1 MNPKIA
7 IPALVTIAAAS
18 AASASAQETST
29 PYFQQYVAPPRNA
42 LELTVGTGYTQGFG
56 SLYRGL
62 GIPSVAREGIA
73 VDFGLGYRIDP
84 HWMIVITGEYQELDA
99 QRAASVRG
107 VTAGAQAAYHFSPS
121 NRVDPWAALGTGY
134 RWLWE
139 HNDAP
144 GSTVTTQGLQIGR
157 LTLGVDVRMT
167 PQFAIAPVIGAD
179 LDVFLAQN
187 SAAVTDA
194 RTSTFVYAG
203 LLGRFDLFAHPEQ
216 VAHRAP
222 AAVGVVEIQP
232 AEVAQVVSPT
242 VAVSPS
248 ISVSPDIARDCR
260 LKLDDSPEF
269 AFDDSTL
276 TDVDRRAL
284 DAIAACLT
292 TGPLQGDPIRLI
304 GRADP
309 RGGVEYNMALGSRR
323 AKGAADYLNEQG
335 MQPANIEQ
343 TSRGA
348 KDAKGDDE
356 ATWASDRRVDVLL
369 VK

>member
-1 MNPKIA
+1 MNSKIA
-7 IPALVTIAAAS
+7 IPVLVTIAAAG
-18 AASASAQETST
+18 AADASAQETST

-42 LELTVGTGYTQGFG
+42 LELTIGTGYTQGFG

-62 GIPSVAREGIA
+62 GIPSVAREGVA
-73 VDFGLGYRIDP
+73 VDLGLAYRIDP
-84 HWMIVITGEYQELDA
+84 HWMIGITGEYQELDA
-99 QRAASVRG
+99 QRAASARG

-144 GSTVTTQGLQIGR
+144 GTTLTTQGLQIGR
-157 LTLGVDVRMT
+157 LTLGVDLRMS

-203 LLGRFDLFAHPEQ
+203 LLGRFDLGAHPEQ
-216 VAHRAP
+216 VARRAP
-222 AAVGVVEIQP
+222 VPRGVVEIQP
-232 AEVAQVVSPT
+232 AEVTQAVTPT

-248 ISVSPDIARDCR
+248 ISVSSDIARECKLR
-260 LKLDDSPEF
+260 LDDSPEF
-269 AFDDSTL
+269 AYDDSTL
-276 TDVDRRAL
+276 TDVDRGAL
-284 DAIAACLT
+284 DAIATCLT
-292 TGPLQGDPIRLI
+292 TGPLEGDPIRLI

-309 RGGVEYNMALGSRR
+309 RGGVEYNLALGTRR
-323 AKGAADYLNEQG
+323 AKGTADYLSQRG
-335 MQPANIEQ
+335 MQAAHIEQ

-348 KDAKGDDE
+348 MDARGNDE
-356 ATWASDRRVDVLL
+356 ATWASDRRVDVVL

>member
-7 IPALVTIAAAS
+7 IPVLVTIAAAG
-18 AASASAQETST
+18 ATDASAQESST

-42 LELTVGTGYTQGFG
+42 LELTIGTGYTQGFG

-62 GIPSVAREGIA
+62 GVPSVAREGIA
-73 VDFGLGYRIDP
+73 VDLGLGYRIDP
-84 HWMIVITGEYQELDA
+84 HWMIGITGEYQDLDA
-99 QRAASVRG
+99 QRAASARG
-107 VTAGAQAAYHFSPS
+107 VTAGVQAAYHFSPS
-121 NRVDPWAALGTGY
+121 SRVDPWAALGTGY

-144 GSTVTTQGLQIGR
+144 STTVTTQGLQIGR
-157 LTLGVDVRMT
+157 LTLGVDIRMS

-203 LLGRFDLFAHPEQ
+203 LLGRFDVSGHPEQ
-216 VAHRAP
+216 VARRAP
-222 AAVGVVEIQP
+222 VAVGVVEIQP
-232 AEVAQVVSPT
+232 AEVARVVSPT
-242 VAVSPS
+242 IAVSPS
-248 ISVSPDIARDCR
+248 IPVSPDIARDCK

-276 TDVDRRAL
+276 TDVDCSAL
-284 DAIAACLT
+284 DAIATCLT
-292 TGPLQGDPIRLI
+292 TGPLQGDTIRLV

-309 RGGVEYNMALGSRR
+309 RGGAEYNMALGARR
-323 AKGAADYLNEQG
+323 AKGAADYLGEQG
-335 MQPANIEQ
+335 MQATNIER

-348 KDAKGDDE
+348 MDAKGNDE
-356 ATWASDRRVDVLL
+356 ATWAIDCRVDVLL
-369 VK
+369 LK